1 MKKINIIT
9 LGLFSAAA
17 FMTSCSESFLEVE
30 SFTQDFV
37 DTYLHHRGAYRAVA
51 GCRLQPDAM
60 ERLERK
66 PI

>member
-17 FMTSCSESFLEVE
+17 LMTSCSESFLEVE

-37 DTYLHHRGAYRAVA
+37 DTYYTTEEHIGQPNAV
-51 GCRLQPDAM
+51 